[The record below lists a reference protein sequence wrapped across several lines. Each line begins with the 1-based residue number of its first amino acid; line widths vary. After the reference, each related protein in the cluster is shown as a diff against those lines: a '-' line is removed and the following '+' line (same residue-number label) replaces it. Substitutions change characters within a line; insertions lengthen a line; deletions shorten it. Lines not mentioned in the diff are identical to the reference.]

1 MADKALK
8 ITTAQHVF
16 KNHYAKLG
24 ESFHMNLSVV
34 VSELYSSSLI
44 SPGTRDKASDASSP
58 THDRAVGVLNDVEGR
73 LKSSEQVFEKF
84 LNVLSYQTI
93 DLGHIAE
100 PMRLQYQRLCVR
112 EESNDYPKT
121 DKDKSDLVTGNETN
135 CIVAPD
141 GEYSQ
146 GGLRRVAGERFED
159 KTTQETR
166 PNHLQLQT
174 FSGPVLQ
181 DLNLVSTSQ
190 DSSPKLTSDKKP
202 FEIGPCT
209 SKEAEDVRMS
219 VEASH
224 PSFHDTAVELRM
236 NEVKRAINMYMKSVQ
251 EKSDHEI
258 NEKRLECEQ
267 KIGNVKKD
275 LEAKCDTLRARMGK
289 VQEGLSIAVS
299 VLTEKNQEQ
308 EEAICKSER
317 EYTELS
323 QQLTTKSDEIERLR
337 KNLAERET
345 ELEKLKNVMDLKGQE
360 LEQLRSCKGMPVKVL
375 SPTLFKA
382 NLTIYE
388 SQITLWD
395 EAQNILDKFCKCLPE
410 NIPSVEREL
419 KTKIEQITN
428 LKKRRW
434 TTL

>member
-1 MADKALK
+1 MMADKASK

-84 LNVLSYQTI
+84 LNVLCYQTI
-93 DLGHIAE
+93 DLGHVAE

-112 EESNDYPKT
+112 EESNPTNDCLKT
-121 DKDKSDLVTGNETN
+121 DKDKSDLVTGKETT

-141 GEYSQ
+141 GDYSQ
-146 GGLRRVAGERFED
+146 GGFRRVAGERFED
-159 KTTQETR
+159 KTLQEIR

-174 FSGPVLQ
+174 FSGPVQ
-181 DLNLVSTSQ
+181 DLHMVSTSQ
-190 DSSPKLTSDKKP
+190 DSSPSDRKP
-202 FEIGPCT
+202 FDKDPRT
-209 SKEAEDVRMS
+209 SREAEDVRMS

-224 PSFHDTAVELRM
+224 PSFHDTTVELRM
-236 NEVKRAINMYMKSVQ
+236 NEVKLALNMYMKSVQ

-258 NEKRLECEQ
+258 NDNRLKCEQ
-267 KIGNVKKD
+267 KIINVKKD
-275 LEAKCDTLRARMGK
+275 LEAKCDTLKARMGK
-289 VQEGLSIAVS
+289 VQEGLSITVS
-299 VLTEKNQEQ
+299 ILTEKNQEQ
-308 EEAICKSER
+308 EKVICKIER

-323 QQLTTKSDEIERLR
+323 QQVKTKSHEVERLR
-337 KNLAERET
+337 QHLAEHEA
-345 ELEKLKNVMDLKGQE
+345 ELERMKNVIDLKGQE
-360 LEQLRSCKGMPVKVL
+360 LEQVRSCKGMLVNSS

-388 SQITLWD
+388 SQISLWD
-395 EAQNILDKFCKCLPE
+395 EAQQILDKFSKCLPE
-410 NIPSVEREL
+410 DIPNVEREL